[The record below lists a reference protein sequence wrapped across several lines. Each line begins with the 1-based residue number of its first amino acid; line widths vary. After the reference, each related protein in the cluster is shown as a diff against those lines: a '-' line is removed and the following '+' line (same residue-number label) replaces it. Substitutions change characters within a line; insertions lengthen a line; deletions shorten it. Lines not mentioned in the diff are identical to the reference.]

1 MNQTGAPLA
10 GFYYLR
16 LIALSFRIAIL
27 ASYVAA
33 DLAVRVMDGRGT
45 VRRAWLAGGA
55 ILMGVGIW
63 SRPFV
68 GMLAFTLPI
77 PVRYDV
83 RTVLLPLLV
92 AILASV
98 IGLEIASGARFIRQ
112 EELAGSLVMGS
123 GIAAMP
129 CLGMAVMRF
138 PATSHGNPLLLG
150 LSAVIAV
157 VASLPALKVA
167 WTFREESRWTWAKG
181 TSAAVMTAAIS
192 LLHHTGIASRASCPL
207 LFPSA
212 RHVWDRRMCLCV
224 YSGALLPEPGSRIGA

>member
-10 GFYYLR
+10 GFYPLR
-16 LIALSFRIAIL
+16 LLALSFRTAIL
-27 ASYVAA
+27 ASYVAV

-77 PVRYDV
+77 PARYEV
-83 RTVLLPLLV
+83 RTVLFPLLV

-98 IGLEIASGARFIRQ
+98 IGLEIASGARFIRRK
-112 EELAGSLVMGS
+112 ELAGSLVMGS

-129 CLGMAVMRF
+129 CIGMAVLRF
-138 PATSHGNPLLLG
+138 PAISHGNPLLLG

-157 VASLPALKVA
+157 VASLAALKVA
-167 WTFREESRWTWAKG
+167 LIFHEESRR
-181 TSAAVMTAAIS
+181 TSATRTRLA
-192 LLHHTGIASRASCPL
+192 
-207 LFPSA
+207 
-212 RHVWDRRMCLCV
+212 
-224 YSGALLPEPGSRIGA
+224 